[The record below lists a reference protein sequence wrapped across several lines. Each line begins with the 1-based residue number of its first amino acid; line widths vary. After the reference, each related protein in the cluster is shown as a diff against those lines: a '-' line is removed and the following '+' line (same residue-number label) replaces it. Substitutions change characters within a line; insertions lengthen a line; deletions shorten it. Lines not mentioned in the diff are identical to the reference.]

1 MGGRRT
7 TVNKTVIVPPPPPPP
22 QPPQPPATVVIN
34 VTRPRQVVR
43 VVQLPPPPPRPPQ
56 PQQVITSG
64 NVAKIPSSISIGST
78 RISTPAPD
86 FSIPLPRFNTPITP
100 WNSVPFVPSFPAV
113 RVTERPAISQDIEAN
128 IEISAAQSARDTVC
142 ADILDDPSSGEK
154 SFVFTGNG
162 SVTRFRFSARGAP
175 SNVVVVNVNT
185 GEIVS
190 SSLYNVLVRGDSF
203 SWLVFDT
210 APAAGVVHRVSFTV
224 GDSGIVTVRAQNWS
238 GWQSLISDVERRL
251 ANVKNAVNG
260 KNSNARYV
268 DGNSAFQWSISD
280 PTLIGDA
287 ESAVRDL
294 RSAIKR
300 PGQQMNTTQI
310 ATICDHLE
318 RQFQR
323 IESQLSKQEVIG
335 GIRNASGNSPT
346 FQNTDVGISS
356 RIYQN
361 DIRFGYFVGP
371 SNAAIYNPPNAV
383 ALSPQRWRQGFDSAT
398 GRFFYSTN

>member
-22 QPPQPPATVVIN
+22 APPRPAVIAVN
-34 VTRPRQVVR
+34 RPRTIVR
-43 VVQLPPPPPRPPQ
+43 TVQLPPPPPPPPPQ

-64 NVAKIPSSISIGST
+64 NVAKIPSSVGVGSS

-86 FSIPLPRFNTPITP
+86 FSIPLPKFNTPITP
-100 WNSVPFVPSFPAV
+100 WNSVPFVPSFPAI
-113 RVTERPAISQDIEAN
+113 RVTERPAVSQDIEAN
-128 IEISAAQSARDTVC
+128 IEISAAQVAQNTVC
-142 ADILDDPSSGEK
+142 EDILDDPSSGEK
-154 SFVFTGNG
+154 SFVFVGNG

-175 SNVVVVNVNT
+175 SNVVVVNVAT

-190 SSLYNVLVRGDSF
+190 SAQYNVLVRGDSF
-203 SWLVFDT
+203 SWLVFDN
-210 APAAGVVHRVSFTV
+210 APAAGVAHRVSFTV
-224 GDSGIVTVRAQNWS
+224 GDSGIVRVRAENWS
-238 GWQSLISDVERRL
+238 GWQSLINDVERRL
-251 ANVKNAVNG
+251 DRVKNAVNG

-268 DGNSAFQWSISD
+268 NSNDKFQWSIND

-310 ATICDHLE
+310 ANICAHLE

-323 IESQLSKQEVIG
+323 IENQLSKQEVIG
-335 GIRNASGNSPT
+335 GVRNASGNSPT

-361 DIRFGYFVGP
+361 DIRFGYFIGP

-383 ALSPQRWRQGFDSAT
+383 SLSPQRWSRGFDSTT
-398 GRFFYSTN
+398 GRFFYSTV